1 MCCSALICISQVSD
15 SFCGVCIREIAMK
28 TEGFQ
33 VGDLANVVDRAIDCA
48 RIRYSCP
55 EALLDEIS
63 TPVKKHVSFSFDGGA
78 SATDLD
84 ATPLTTRSL
93 PSSPPKEHRQIAI
106 TKSFSPTLIQRRLP
120 SLNHINLSTL
130 TLVDRT
136 HSRPE
141 FDEEGKM
148 KITARDFRV
157 ALRDFVP
164 LTLRGLSLHS
174 AGMVDFSHVGGME
187 ETKKVLR
194 ETILWPSK
202 VIFPQSYELSYSEMR
217 SPR

>member
-1 MCCSALICISQVSD
+1 
-15 SFCGVCIREIAMK
+15 MK

-33 VGDLANVVDRAIDCA
+33 VGDLANIVDRAIDCA

-63 TPVKKHVSFSFDGGA
+63 TPVKKQVSFSFDGAAPATAPDA
-78 SATDLD
+78 S
-84 ATPLTTRSL
+84 PLTSRSL
-93 PSSPPKEHRQIAI
+93 PASPLKEHRQLAI

-120 SLNHINLSTL
+120 SRNHVNLSTL

-136 HSRPE
+136 QSRPE
-141 FDEEGKM
+141 FNEEGKM
-148 KITARDFRV
+148 RITAHDFHV
-157 ALRDFVP
+157 ALRGFVP

-174 AGMVDFSHVGGME
+174 TGMVDFSRVGGME

-202 VIFPQSYELSYSEMR
+202 VILPYTYT
-217 SPR
+217 